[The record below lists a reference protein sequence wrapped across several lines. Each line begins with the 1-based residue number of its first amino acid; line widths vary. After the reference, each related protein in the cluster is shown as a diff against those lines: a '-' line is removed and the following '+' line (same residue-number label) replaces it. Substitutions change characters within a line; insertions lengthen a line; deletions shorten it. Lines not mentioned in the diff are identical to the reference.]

1 MAKNDFKAFA
11 TDRNANVMSQ
21 EEWEALP

>member
-11 TDRNANVMSQ
+11 TDRNANVISQ

>member
-11 TDRNANVMSQ
+11 TDRNANVISQ
-21 EEWEALP
+21 EEWEAL

>member
-21 EEWEALP
+21 